1 MALNLL
7 LAIAGSAAL
16 FAFSGCAGTASHAAI
31 MAHEGVIVADAPDDA
46 TYDYKFRIKTIWDP
60 GIMDTRAQSDRL
72 TLIRSYLRDA
82 CPAAEIIGEQF
93 LKTGSGPLG
102 GERGV
107 YVSKVKCGHK
117 PLEQPTAR

>member
-1 MALNLL
+1 MTLKLL

-16 FAFSGCAGTASHAAI
+16 LAIAGCAGTASHAAI
-31 MAHEGVIVADAPDDA
+31 MTHEGVIVADAPDDA
-46 TYDYKFRIKTIWDP
+46 TYDYKFRIRTVWDV
-60 GIMDTRAQSDRL
+60 GMDTHNQPDRL

-107 YVSKVKCGHK
+107 YVSKVKCG
-117 PLEQPTAR
+117 PRP